1 MQAAVH
7 LGGAASPE
15 VLMRLK
21 IVTVNLSFLV
31 ALATLWIYDY
41 VTTLDEEL
49 PFILEFSWRT
59 AKCLYLACRYLP
71 FVYLGA
77 TLFRTLDQHP
87 MLSMCETYY
96 SLNSYLGG
104 VIVFAAESIFFMRA
118 YAIWDRSRWILWVFI
133 VSVILILT
141 PIVAILVEY
150 NASTTVTDE
159 LAPGISGCSKTG
171 EGSIIFVVYVL
182 IVICET
188 EILLLTL
195 YRAIVKYQHRRQG
208 TNVLKTLIQHNI
220 FYYACGLIHD
230 LRDHLGITDLIG
242 VQASYSDI
250 ASSTQIAAHA
260 ILVTRM
266 HRELWRSNNESSYPE
281 QYTLTTFHAAAPY
294 RTYRCSG
301 NE

>member
-15 VLMRLK
+15 VLMRLRYGY
-21 IVTVNLSFLV
+21 V

-96 SLNSYLGG
+96 SLDSYLGG
-104 VIVFAAESIFFMRA
+104 VIVFAAESIFFVRA

-133 VSVILILT
+133 VSVILLLT

-150 NASTTVTDE
+150 NSSTTVTDE
-159 LAPGISGCSKTG
+159 IAPGISGCSKIG

-182 IVICET
+182 IVIGET

-195 YRAIVKYQHRRQG
+195 YRAIVKYQYRRQG

-220 FYYACGLIHD
+220 FYYVCGLISSVF
-230 LRDHLGITDLIG
+230 LIFAI
-242 VQASYSDI
+242 VAFPPSYSDI
-250 ASSTQIAAHA
+250 ASSTQITIHA
-260 ILVTRM
+260 MLVTRM

-294 RTYRCSG
+294 RSV
-301 NE
+301 